1 MRINPYNLQSNLIQ
15 NNYYINKLKYLD
27 VSKNSSIYLIPKLN
41 ILVKIYKITDK
52 EYNKNLTTANVF
64 NLKLQEYNKIGH
76 CNPYR
81 ELDALLKLTNL
92 YYTDICPHTCILIT
106 YKHFEN
112 KCKHCNKLISNNL
125 NNLNKVSNSII
136 NYLNLKLISN
146 HELFIY
152 KEYIEYE
159 FKYFWKNKLT
169 EEFMNVFLF
178 QMLYTLYINNT
189 VLELINY
196 DLHLH
201 NIFVKKIKPGGHWVY
216 TIKDVKYYI
225 PNIGFIFIIGD
236 YSNCLSLQFK
246 LTKDELQKYKWFKS
260 IHYDVY
266 SLLQNFTYYNRKK
279 YYIHWNH
286 RNTFVNKIKN
296 NYPNIYNKI
305 LNKIH
310 IIISK
315 NKDKK
320 YSINKFL
327 YTELL
332 DSFSFEKEK
341 FHILFPD
348 YVNYKLNSNIKKL
361 IHKYINNNI
370 NINKLPSYPELN
382 PLTLITNEFKLF
394 RVKPS
399 NLKILKEYKI

>member
-1 MRINPYNLQSNLIQ
+1 MRINPYNLLSTLIQ
-15 NNYYINKLKYLD
+15 NNFYINKLKYLD
-27 VSKNSSIYLIPKLN
+27 ISKNSSIYLIPKLN
-41 ILVKIYKITDK
+41 ILVKIYKITDN

-64 NLKLQEYNKIGH
+64 KLKLQEYNKIGH

-81 ELDALLKLTNL
+81 ELDTLLKLTNL
-92 YYTDICPHTCILIT
+92 YYTNVCPHTCILIT

-125 NNLNKVSNSII
+125 NNLNKVSTSII
-136 NYLNLKLISN
+136 NYLNMKLISN

-178 QMLYTLYINNT
+178 QMLYTLYVNNT
-189 VLELINY
+189 KLELINY

-201 NIFVKKIKPGGHWVY
+201 NIFVKKVKPGGYWVY
-216 TIKDVKYYI
+216 IIKNIKYYI
-225 PNIGFIFIIGD
+225 PNIGYIFIIGD

-246 LTKDELQKYKWFKS
+246 LTTDELKKYNWFKS

-279 YYIHWNH
+279 YYIHWNY

-310 IIISK
+310 TIISN

-327 YTELL
+327 YTELISYISE
-332 DSFSFEKEK
+332 DKET
-341 FHILFPD
+341 FHKLFPE
-348 YVNYKLNSNIKKL
+348 YSQYKLNSNIKKL
-361 IHKYINNNI
+361 IHKYINNDI
-370 NINKLPSYPELN
+370 NINNLLSYPKLN
-382 PLTLITNEFKLF
+382 PLTVITNEFKLF
-394 RVKPS
+394 TVKPS
-399 NLKILKEYKI
+399 NLTVLKEYKI